1 MNRHLTTDSARAFSG
16 AEKPILNDQN
26 RRDLDCFLN
35 GERRK
40 MLGSLRKLERIMQS
54 EENKTHV
61 RAVIE
66 YAEEMQT

>member
-1 MNRHLTTDSARAFSG
+1 MNRHRTTDSARAFSG
-16 AEKPILNDQN
+16 VEKPIFNDQD
-26 RRDLDCFLN
+26 RRDLGCFLN